1 MEGSQKEYYVYAFD
15 NVDNYGRPLSKALR
29 FVNSVFADI
38 EDDANIAKYLFGITK
53 WKTAGRKILQD
64 VSYYN
69 VQ

>member
-1 MEGSQKEYYVYAFD
+1 MYGFD
-15 NVDNYGRPLSKALR
+15 NVDNYGRHLSKTLSI
-29 FVNSVFADI
+29 VNSVIAAVI